1 MRHLFVID
9 PIERLD
15 PEKDTTIAFLRE
27 ADRREHELAVCTI
40 DTLELGP
47 GGRPRALAVPTRTVP
62 AADAGDGDAAHQAG
76 AAGARDAG
84 SGGSWYETGTGRTA
98 FLDEYDVVW
107 MRKDPPFD
115 MAFFYSTHLL
125 SMVARSTLV
134 VNDPLSLRDAN
145 EKLFALRFPAVCP
158 PARVTRRIVEL
169 LAFQEEMGGEMIVK
183 PLDGAGGEGIFHLRA
198 GDRNTSAILEAAT
211 AHESRYIMA
220 QRYLPEIR
228 QGDKRVILV
237 EGEALGAVLRVPA
250 EGESRANFHVGGQP
264 AATEVDDRDREIAA
278 AIGPE
283 LVRLGIVFAGID
295 VIGGWLTEVN
305 VTSPTGLREIAD
317 LGGPRLETDVLDAV
331 ERRRDS
337 D

>member
-9 PIERLD
+9 PIDRLD

-27 ADRREHELAVCTI
+27 ADGRGHDLAVCTI

-47 GGRPRALAVPTRTVP
+47 DGRPRAEAIPTRTSATRTSDPDVT
-62 AADAGDGDAAHQAG
+62 G
-76 AAGARDAG
+76 A
-84 SGGSWYETGTGRTA
+84 WYEIGTGRTA
-98 FLDEYDVVW
+98 FLDEFDIVW

-115 MAFFYSTHLL
+115 MSFFYATHLL
-125 SMVARSTLV
+125 SMVAGSTLV
-134 VNDPLSLRDAN
+134 VNDPLALRDAN
-145 EKLFALRFPAVCP
+145 EKLFALRFPTVCP
-158 PARVTRRIVEL
+158 PARVSRRIPEL

-183 PLDGAGGEGIFHLRA
+183 PLDGAGGEGIFHLKS
-198 GDRNTSAILEAAT
+198 GDRNVSAILETAT
-211 AHESRYIMA
+211 AHESRYLMA

-228 QGDKRVILV
+228 EGDKRVILV
-237 EGEALGAVLRVPA
+237 EGKALGAVLRVPA

-264 AATEVDDRDREIAA
+264 AATEVDDRDNEIAA

-317 LGGPRLETDVLDAV
+317 LGGPHLEVDVLDAV
-331 ERRRDS
+331 ERRRRNS
-337 D
+337 PR

>member
-27 ADRREHELAVCTI
+27 ADSRGHDLAVCTM

-47 GGRPRALAVPTRTVP
+47 DGRPQAEAVPARIV
-62 AADAGDGDAAHQAG
+62 DLGEGG
-76 AAGARDAG
+76 A
-84 SGGSWYETGTGRTA
+84 WYEVGTGQTA
-98 FLDEYDVVW
+98 FLDEFDVVW

-115 MAFFYSTHLL
+115 MSFFYATHLL
-125 SMVARSTLV
+125 SMVAKSTLV
-134 VNDPLSLRDAN
+134 VNDPLALRDAN

-158 PARVTRRIVEL
+158 PARVSRRIPEL

-183 PLDGAGGEGIFHLRA
+183 PLDGAGGEGIFHLKA

-211 AHESRYIMA
+211 AHESRYLMA
-220 QRYLPEIR
+220 QRYLPQIR

-237 EGEALGAVLRVPA
+237 EGQALGAVLRVPA
-250 EGESRANFHVGGQP
+250 EGESRANFHVGGRP

-278 AIGPE
+278 AVGPE

-317 LGGPRLETDVLDAV
+317 LGGPRLEVDVLDAV
-331 ERRRDS
+331 ERRRATA
-337 D
+337 

>member
-27 ADRREHELAVCTI
+27 ADRRGHELAVCTI
-40 DTLELGP
+40 DTLDLGP
-47 GGRPRALAVPTRTVP
+47 DGRPKAEAIPARTTDP
-62 AADAGDGDAAHQAG
+62 DGG
-76 AAGARDAG
+76 AA
-84 SGGSWYETGTGRTA
+84 WYEVGAGRTA
-98 FLDEYDVVW
+98 FLDEFDVVW

-115 MAFFYSTHLL
+115 MAFFYATHLL
-125 SMVARSTLV
+125 SMVAKSTLV

-158 PARVTRRIVEL
+158 PARVSRRIPEL

-198 GDRNTSAILEAAT
+198 GDRNISAILEAAT

-228 QGDKRVILV
+228 EGDKRVILV
-237 EGEALGAVLRVPA
+237 EGKALGAVLRVPA

-278 AIGPE
+278 AVGPE

-317 LGGPRLETDVLDAV
+317 LGGPSLEVDVLDAV
-331 ERRRDS
+331 EARRNAG
-337 D
+337 

>member
-27 ADRREHELAVCTI
+27 ANGRGHELAVCTI

-47 GGRPRALAVPTRTVP
+47 EGRPRAEAIPVRTVEP
-62 AADAGDGDAAHQAG
+62 AADGAGEGGGRGG
-76 AAGARDAG
+76 A
-84 SGGSWYETGTGRTA
+84 A
-98 FLDEYDVVW
+98 FLDEFDVVW

-115 MAFFYSTHLL
+115 MAFFYATHLL
-125 SMVARSTLV
+125 SMVAKSTLV

-158 PARVTRRIVEL
+158 PARVSRRIPEL

-211 AHESRYIMA
+211 VHESRYIMA

-237 EGEALGAVLRVPA
+237 EGKALGAVLRVPA
-250 EGESRANFHVGGQP
+250 EGESRANFHVGGQA

-278 AIGPE
+278 AVGPE

-305 VTSPTGLREIAD
+305 VTSPTGLREITD
-317 LGGPRLETDVLDAV
+317 LGGPRLEVDVLDAV
-331 ERRRDS
+331 EARRNAG
-337 D
+337 

>member
-1 MRHLFVID
+1 MLHLFVID

-15 PEKDTTIAFLRE
+15 SEKDTTIAFLRE
-27 ADRREHELAVCTI
+27 ADRRGHELAVCTI

-47 GGRPRALAVPTRTVP
+47 EGRPRAEAIPARTVDP
-62 AADAGDGDAAHQAG
+62 I
-76 AAGARDAG
+76 
-84 SGGSWYETGTGRTA
+84 SGGPWYEIGTARRT
-98 FLDEYDVVW
+98 FLDEFDVVW

-115 MAFFYSTHLL
+115 MAFFYATHLL
-125 SMVARSTLV
+125 SMVAKSTLV

-158 PARVTRRIVEL
+158 PARVSRRIAEL
-169 LAFQEEMGGEMIVK
+169 LAFQQEMGGEMIVK
-183 PLDGAGGEGIFHLRA
+183 PLDGAGGEGIFHLKA

-211 AHESRYIMA
+211 CHESRYIMA

-228 QGDKRVILV
+228 EGDKRVILV

-317 LGGPRLETDVLDAV
+317 LGGPRLEVDVLDAV
-331 ERRRDS
+331 ERRRS
-337 D
+337 AG

>member
-27 ADRREHELAVCTI
+27 ADGRGHELAVCTI

-47 GGRPRALAVPTRTVP
+47 AGRPRAEAIPMRTAAP
-62 AADAGDGDAAHQAG
+62 AANG
-76 AAGARDAG
+76 A
-84 SGGSWYETGTGRTA
+84 WYEVGSGRTA
-98 FLDEYDVVW
+98 FLDEFDVVW

-115 MAFFYSTHLL
+115 MAFFYATHLL
-125 SMVARSTLV
+125 SMVAKSTLV

-158 PARVTRRIVEL
+158 PARVSRRIPEL

-183 PLDGAGGEGIFHLRA
+183 PLDGAGGEGIFHLKA

-211 AHESRYIMA
+211 GHESRYIMA

-250 EGESRANFHVGGQP
+250 EGEARANFHVGGRA

-278 AIGPE
+278 AVGSE

-317 LGGPRLETDVLDAV
+317 LGGPRLEVDVLDAV
-331 ERRRDS
+331 ERRRHAG
-337 D
+337 

>member
-27 ADRREHELAVCTI
+27 ADRRGHELAVCTI

-47 GGRPRALAVPTRTVP
+47 AGRPRTLAIPARTVDP
-62 AADAGDGDAAHQAG
+62 ASAGP
-76 AAGARDAG
+76 
-84 SGGSWYETGTGRTA
+84 WYETGTGRGA
-98 FLDEYDVVW
+98 FLDEFDVVW

-115 MAFFYSTHLL
+115 MAFFYATHLL
-125 SMVARSTLV
+125 SMVAKTTLV
-134 VNDPLSLRDAN
+134 VNDPLSLRDVN

-158 PARVTRRIVEL
+158 PARVSRRIAEL

-183 PLDGAGGEGIFHLRA
+183 PLDGAGGEGIFHLKA
-198 GDRNTSAILEAAT
+198 GDRNSSAILEAAT

-250 EGESRANFHVGGQP
+250 DGESRANFHVGGQP
-264 AATEVDDRDREIAA
+264 AATEVDDRDREIAS

-317 LGGPRLETDVLDAV
+317 LGGPRLEVDVLDAV
-331 ERRRDS
+331 ERRRQAG
-337 D
+337 

>member
-27 ADRREHELAVCTI
+27 ADRRGHDLAVCTI

-47 GGRPRALAVPTRTVP
+47 GGRPRAKATPTRTTDP
-62 AADAGDGDAAHQAG
+62 AAAGD
-76 AAGARDAG
+76 
-84 SGGSWYETGTGRTA
+84 WYEVGGGRTA
-98 FLDEYDVVW
+98 FLDEFDVVW

-115 MAFFYSTHLL
+115 MAFFYATHLL
-125 SMVARSTLV
+125 SMVAKSTLV

-145 EKLFALRFPAVCP
+145 EKLFALRFPEVCP
-158 PARVTRRIVEL
+158 PARVSRRIRDL

-198 GDRNTSAILEAAT
+198 GDRNSSAILEAAT
-211 AHESRYIMA
+211 GHESRYIMA

-228 QGDKRVILV
+228 EGDKRVILV
-237 EGEALGAVLRVPA
+237 EGQALGAVLRVPA

-264 AATEVDDRDREIAA
+264 AATDVDERDREIAA
-278 AIGPE
+278 AVGPE

-317 LGGPRLETDVLDAV
+317 LGGPRLEVDVLDAV
-331 ERRRDS
+331 EARRNAG
-337 D
+337 

>member
-27 ADRREHELAVCTI
+27 ADGRGHELAVCTI

-47 GGRPRALAVPTRTVP
+47 EGRPRAKAIPTRTVAP
-62 AADAGDGDAAHQAG
+62 AAGG
-76 AAGARDAG
+76 AWYEVG
-84 SGGSWYETGTGRTA
+84 SGRAA
-98 FLDEYDVVW
+98 FLDEFDVVW

-115 MAFFYSTHLL
+115 MAFFYATHLL
-125 SMVARSTLV
+125 SMVAKSTLV

-145 EKLFALRFPAVCP
+145 EKLFALRFPEVCP
-158 PARVTRRIVEL
+158 PARVSRRIREL

-183 PLDGAGGEGIFHLRA
+183 PLDGAGGEGIFHLKA

-250 EGESRANFHVGGQP
+250 EGESRANFHVGGQ
-264 AATEVDDRDREIAA
+264 AASTEVDDRDREIAA
-278 AIGPE
+278 AVGPE

-317 LGGPRLETDVLDAV
+317 LGGPRLEVDVLDAV
-331 ERRRDS
+331 ERRRS
-337 D
+337 AG

>member
-15 PEKDTTIAFLRE
+15 PDKDTTIAFLRE
-27 ADRREHELAVCTI
+27 AAHRGHELAVCTI
-40 DTLELGP
+40 DTLDLGA
-47 GGRPRALAVPTRTVP
+47 GGRPQAEAVPTRIREP
-62 AADAGDGDAAHQAG
+62 AA
-76 AAGARDAG
+76 G
-84 SGGSWYETGTGRTA
+84 SDWYETGPGRTA
-98 FLDEYDVVW
+98 FLDEFDVVW

-115 MAFFYSTHLL
+115 MSFFYATHLL
-125 SMVARSTLV
+125 SMAAKSTLV
-134 VNDPLSLRDAN
+134 VNDPLALRDAN

-158 PARVTRRIVEL
+158 PARVSRRIREL
-169 LAFQEEMGGEMIVK
+169 LAFQQEMGGEMIVK
-183 PLDGAGGEGIFHLRA
+183 PLDGAGGEGIFHLA
-198 GDRNTSAILEAAT
+198 ADDRNTGAILEAAT
-211 AHESRYIMA
+211 AHETRYLMA

-250 EGESRANFHVGGQP
+250 EGESRANFHVGGRP
-264 AATEVDDRDREIAA
+264 AAVAVDDRDREIAA

-317 LGGPRLETDVLDAV
+317 LGGPHLEVDILDAV
-331 ERRRDS
+331 EARRTAA
-337 D
+337 

>member
-1 MRHLFVID
+1 MTASAARYNPAAVMRHLFVID

-27 ADRREHELAVCTI
+27 VNSRGHDLAVCTI
-40 DTLELGP
+40 DTLELGLD
-47 GGRPRALAVPTRTVP
+47 GRPQAEAIPARTVDP
-62 AADAGDGDAAHQAG
+62 VAGVAWYEI
-76 AAGARDAG
+76 G
-84 SGGSWYETGTGRTA
+84 SGRTS
-98 FLDEYDVVW
+98 FLDEFDVVW

-115 MAFFYSTHLL
+115 MSFFYATHLL
-125 SMVARSTLV
+125 SMVADSTLV
-134 VNDPLSLRDAN
+134 VNDPLALRDAN

-158 PARVTRRIVEL
+158 PARVSRRIPEL

-183 PLDGAGGEGIFHLRA
+183 PLDGAGGEGIFHLKT
-198 GDRNTSAILEAAT
+198 GDRNASAILEAAT

-250 EGESRANFHVGGQP
+250 EGESRANFHVGGRA
-264 AATEVDDRDREIAA
+264 AATQVDDRDREIAA
-278 AIGPE
+278 AVGPE

-317 LGGPRLETDVLDAV
+317 LGGPRLEVDVLDAV
-331 ERRRDS
+331 ERRCSAD
-337 D
+337 

>member
-27 ADRREHELAVCTI
+27 AQRRGHDIHVCLI
-40 DTLELGP
+40 ETLGIGP
-47 GGRPRALAVPTRTVP
+47 GGRPWADASSVRTVEP
-62 AADAGDGDAAHQAG
+62 ADGG
-76 AAGARDAG
+76 A
-84 SGGSWYETGTGRTA
+84 WYETGDERQA
-98 FLDEYDVVW
+98 FLDVYDVVW

-115 MAFFYSTHLL
+115 MAFFYATHLL
-125 SMVARSTLV
+125 SMVDRNTLV
-134 VNDPLSLRDAN
+134 VNEPLSLRDAN
-145 EKLFALRFPAVCP
+145 EKLFALRFPEVCP
-158 PARVTRRIVEL
+158 EARVSRRIPEL
-169 LAFQEEMGGEMIVK
+169 LAFQEEMDGEMIVK
-183 PLDGAGGEGIFHLRA
+183 PLDGAGGEGIFHLRP

-228 QGDKRVILV
+228 HGDKRVILV

-250 EGESRANFHVGGQP
+250 DGESRANFHVGGR
-264 AATEVDDRDREIAA
+264 AAAIEVDDRDREIAA
-278 AIGPE
+278 AVGPE

-317 LGGPRLETDVLDAV
+317 LGGPRLEVDVLDAV
-331 ERRRDS
+331 EARRRS
-337 D
+337 LG

>member
-15 PEKDTTIAFLRE
+15 AEKDTTIAFLRE
-27 ADRREHELAVCTI
+27 ADRRGHELAVCTI

-47 GGRPRALAVPTRTVP
+47 GGRPKAEAIPAHTVDP
-62 AADAGDGDAAHQAG
+62 EAGGD
-76 AAGARDAG
+76 
-84 SGGSWYETGTGRTA
+84 WYEVGTGRTA
-98 FLDEYDVVW
+98 FLDEFDVVW

-115 MAFFYSTHLL
+115 MAFFYATHLL
-125 SMVARSTLV
+125 SMVAKSTLV

-145 EKLFALRFPAVCP
+145 EKLFALRFPEVCP
-158 PARVTRRIVEL
+158 PARVSRRIPEL

-198 GDRNTSAILEAAT
+198 GDRNSSAILEAAT

-237 EGEALGAVLRVPA
+237 EGQALGAVLRVPA

-264 AATEVDDRDREIAA
+264 AATEVDERDREIAA
-278 AIGPE
+278 AVGPE

-317 LGGPRLETDVLDAV
+317 LGGPRLEVDVLDAV
-331 ERRRDS
+331 EARRNAG
-337 D
+337 

>member
-27 ADRREHELAVCTI
+27 ADRRGHELAVCTI
-40 DTLELGP
+40 DNLELGP
-47 GGRPRALAVPTRTVP
+47 DGRPRAEVIPARTVDP
-62 AADAGDGDAAHQAG
+62 V
-76 AAGARDAG
+76 
-84 SGGSWYETGTGRTA
+84 SGGPWYEIGAGRAA
-98 FLDEYDVVW
+98 FLDEFDVVW

-115 MAFFYSTHLL
+115 MAFFYATHLL
-125 SMVARSTLV
+125 SMVAKSTLV

-158 PARVTRRIVEL
+158 PARVSRRIAEL

-183 PLDGAGGEGIFHLRA
+183 PLDGAGGEGIFHLKA

-250 EGESRANFHVGGQP
+250 EGESRANFHVGGQA

-278 AIGPE
+278 AIGAE

-317 LGGPRLETDVLDAV
+317 LGGPRLEVDVLDAV
-331 ERRRDS
+331 ERRRS
-337 D
+337 PG

>member
-15 PEKDTTIAFLRE
+15 PGKDTTIAFLRE
-27 ADRREHELAVCTI
+27 ADRRGHELAVCMI

-47 GGRPRALAVPTRTVP
+47 EGRPRADAIPVRTVDP
-62 AADAGDGDAAHQAG
+62 V
-76 AAGARDAG
+76 
-84 SGGSWYETGTGRTA
+84 SGVPWYEIGTARRA

-115 MAFFYSTHLL
+115 MAFFYATHLL
-125 SMVARSTLV
+125 SMVAKGTLV
-134 VNDPLSLRDAN
+134 VNDPLALRDAN

-158 PARVTRRIVEL
+158 PARVSRRIAEL
-169 LAFQEEMGGEMIVK
+169 LAFQQEMGGEMIVK
-183 PLDGAGGEGIFHLRA
+183 PLDGAGGEGIFHLKA
-198 GDRNTSAILEAAT
+198 GDRNTSAILESAT
-211 AHESRYIMA
+211 DHESRYIMA

-228 QGDKRVILV
+228 EGDKRVILV

-264 AATEVDDRDREIAA
+264 AATEVDDRDREIAT

-317 LGGPRLETDVLDAV
+317 LGGPRLEVDVLDAV
-331 ERRRDS
+331 ERRRNAG
-337 D
+337 

>member
-27 ADRREHELAVCTI
+27 ANGRGHELAVCTI

-47 GGRPRALAVPTRTVP
+47 EGRPRAEAIPVRTVEP
-62 AADAGDGDAAHQAG
+62 AADG
-76 AAGARDAG
+76 AWYEVG
-84 SGGSWYETGTGRTA
+84 SGGAA
-98 FLDEYDVVW
+98 FLDEFDVVW

-115 MAFFYSTHLL
+115 MAFFYATHLL
-125 SMVARSTLV
+125 SMVAKSTLV

-158 PARVTRRIVEL
+158 PARVSRRIPEL

-211 AHESRYIMA
+211 VHESRYIMA

-237 EGEALGAVLRVPA
+237 EGKALGAVLRVPA
-250 EGESRANFHVGGQP
+250 EGESRANFHVGGQA

-278 AIGPE
+278 AVGPE

-305 VTSPTGLREIAD
+305 VTSPTGLREITD
-317 LGGPRLETDVLDAV
+317 LGGPRLEVDVLDAV
-331 ERRRDS
+331 EARRNAG
-337 D
+337 

>member
-27 ADRREHELAVCTI
+27 ADRRGHELAVCTI

-47 GGRPRALAVPTRTVP
+47 DGRPRAEAIPARTVDP
-62 AADAGDGDAAHQAG
+62 VSGGPWYEI
-76 AAGARDAG
+76 GARRA
-84 SGGSWYETGTGRTA
+84 A
-98 FLDEYDVVW
+98 FLDEFDVVW

-115 MAFFYSTHLL
+115 MAFFYATHLL
-125 SMVARSTLV
+125 SMVAKTTLV
-134 VNDPLSLRDAN
+134 VNDPLALRDAN

-158 PARVTRRIVEL
+158 PARVSRRIAEL

-183 PLDGAGGEGIFHLRA
+183 PLDGAGGEGIFHLKA

-264 AATEVDDRDREIAA
+264 AATEVDARDREIAA
-278 AIGPE
+278 AVGPE

-317 LGGPRLETDVLDAV
+317 LGGPRLEVDVLDAV
-331 ERRRDS
+331 ERRRNAG
-337 D
+337 

>member
-27 ADRREHELAVCTI
+27 ADSRGHELAVCTI

-47 GGRPRALAVPTRTVP
+47 EGRPKAEAIPARTTDP
-62 AADAGDGDAAHQAG
+62 EAGND
-76 AAGARDAG
+76 
-84 SGGSWYETGTGRTA
+84 WYEVGAGRTA
-98 FLDEYDVVW
+98 FLDEFDVVW

-115 MAFFYSTHLL
+115 MAFFYATHLL
-125 SMVARSTLV
+125 SMVAKSTLV

-145 EKLFALRFPAVCP
+145 EKLFALRFPEVCP
-158 PARVTRRIVEL
+158 PARVSRRIGEL

-183 PLDGAGGEGIFHLRA
+183 PLDGAGGEGIFHLKA

-211 AHESRYIMA
+211 AHESRYLMA

-237 EGEALGAVLRVPA
+237 EGQALGAVLRVPA

-264 AATEVDDRDREIAA
+264 AATEVDERDREIAA
-278 AIGPE
+278 AVRPE

-317 LGGPRLETDVLDAV
+317 LGGPRLEVDVLDAV
-331 ERRRDS
+331 EARRNAG
-337 D
+337 

>member
-27 ADRREHELAVCTI
+27 ADRRDHELAVCTI

-47 GGRPRALAVPTRTVP
+47 AGRPRAEAIRARTVDP
-62 AADAGDGDAAHQAG
+62 V
-76 AAGARDAG
+76 
-84 SGGSWYETGTGRTA
+84 SGGPWYEIGAGRAA
-98 FLDEYDVVW
+98 FLDEFDVVW

-115 MAFFYSTHLL
+115 MAFFYATHLL
-125 SMVARSTLV
+125 SMVAKGTLV
-134 VNDPLSLRDAN
+134 VNDPLALRDAN
-145 EKLFALRFPAVCP
+145 EKLFALRFPEVCP
-158 PARVTRRIVEL
+158 PARVSRRIAEL
-169 LAFQEEMGGEMIVK
+169 LTFQEEMGGEMIVK
-183 PLDGAGGEGIFHLRA
+183 PLDGAGGEGIFHLKA

-211 AHESRYIMA
+211 GHESRYIMA

-250 EGESRANFHVGGQP
+250 DGESRANFHVGGQP

-278 AIGPE
+278 AVGPE

-317 LGGPRLETDVLDAV
+317 LGGPRLEIDVLDAV
-331 ERRRDS
+331 EARRDAS
-337 D
+337 

>member
-27 ADRREHELAVCTI
+27 ADGRGHELAVCTI
-40 DTLELGP
+40 DTLDLGP
-47 GGRPRALAVPTRTVP
+47 DGRPKAEAIPARTTDP
-62 AADAGDGDAAHQAG
+62 DAGND
-76 AAGARDAG
+76 
-84 SGGSWYETGTGRTA
+84 WYEVGAGRTA
-98 FLDEYDVVW
+98 FLDEFDVVW

-115 MAFFYSTHLL
+115 MAFFYATHLL
-125 SMVARSTLV
+125 SMVAKSTLV

-145 EKLFALRFPAVCP
+145 EKLFALRFPKVCP
-158 PARVTRRIVEL
+158 PARVSRRIPEL

-183 PLDGAGGEGIFHLRA
+183 PLDGAGGEGIFHLKA
-198 GDRNTSAILEAAT
+198 GDRNSSAILEAAT
-211 AHESRYIMA
+211 GHESRYIMA

-237 EGEALGAVLRVPA
+237 EGKALGAVLRVPA

-264 AATEVDDRDREIAA
+264 EAIEVDDRDREIAA
-278 AIGPE
+278 AVGPE

-317 LGGPRLETDVLDAV
+317 LGGPSLEVDVLDAV
-331 ERRRDS
+331 EARRNAG
-337 D
+337 

>member
-27 ADRREHELAVCTI
+27 AGSRGHDLAVCTM

-47 GGRPRALAVPTRTVP
+47 DGRPQAEAVPARTVDP
-62 AADAGDGDAAHQAG
+62 GEGG
-76 AAGARDAG
+76 A
-84 SGGSWYETGTGRTA
+84 WYEVGTGRTA
-98 FLDEYDVVW
+98 FLDEFDVVW

-115 MAFFYSTHLL
+115 MSFFYATHLL
-125 SMVARSTLV
+125 SMVAKSTLV
-134 VNDPLSLRDAN
+134 VNDPLALRDAN

-158 PARVTRRIVEL
+158 PARVSRRIPEL

-183 PLDGAGGEGIFHLRA
+183 PLDGAGGEGIFHLKA

-211 AHESRYIMA
+211 AHESRYLMA
-220 QRYLPEIR
+220 QRYLPQIR

-237 EGEALGAVLRVPA
+237 EGQALGAVLRVPA
-250 EGESRANFHVGGQP
+250 EGESRANFHVGGRP

-278 AIGPE
+278 AVGPE

-317 LGGPRLETDVLDAV
+317 LGGPRLEVDVLDAV
-331 ERRRDS
+331 EHRRRTA
-337 D
+337 

>member
-27 ADRREHELAVCTI
+27 ADSRGHELAVCTI

-47 GGRPRALAVPTRTVP
+47 DGRPQAEAIPARTVDP
-62 AADAGDGDAAHQAG
+62 GAGG
-76 AAGARDAG
+76 A
-84 SGGSWYETGTGRTA
+84 WYEVGAGRTA
-98 FLDEYDVVW
+98 FLDEFDVVW

-115 MAFFYSTHLL
+115 MSFFYATHLL
-125 SMVARSTLV
+125 SMVARGALV
-134 VNDPLSLRDAN
+134 VNDPLALRDAN

-158 PARVTRRIVEL
+158 PARVSRRISEL
-169 LAFQEEMGGEMIVK
+169 VAFQEEMGGEMIVK
-183 PLDGAGGEGIFHLRA
+183 PLDGAGGEGIFHLKD
-198 GDRNTSAILEAAT
+198 GDRNTSAILETAT

-250 EGESRANFHVGGQP
+250 EGESRANFHVGGR
-264 AATEVDDRDREIAA
+264 AVATDVDDRDREIAA
-278 AIGPE
+278 AVGPE

-317 LGGPRLETDVLDAV
+317 LGGPRLEVDVLDAV
-331 ERRRDS
+331 ERRCGS

>member
-27 ADRREHELAVCTI
+27 ADSRGHDLAVCTI

-47 GGRPRALAVPTRTVP
+47 YGRPQAEAIHARTV
-62 AADAGDGDAAHQAG
+62 DSGAGG
-76 AAGARDAG
+76 A
-84 SGGSWYETGTGRTA
+84 WYEVGTGRTA
-98 FLDEYDVVW
+98 FLDEFDVVW

-115 MAFFYSTHLL
+115 MSFYYATHLL
-125 SMVARSTLV
+125 SMVADSTLV
-134 VNDPLSLRDAN
+134 VNDPLALRDAN

-158 PARVTRRIVEL
+158 PARVSRRIREL
-169 LAFQEEMGGEMIVK
+169 LAFQDEMGGEMIVK
-183 PLDGAGGEGIFHLRA
+183 PLDGAGGEGIFHLKA

-250 EGESRANFHVGGQP
+250 EGESRANFHVGGQA

-278 AIGPE
+278 AVGPE

-317 LGGPRLETDVLDAV
+317 LGGPRLEIDVLDAV
-331 ERRRDS
+331 ERRRGS
-337 D
+337 G

>member
-27 ADRREHELAVCTI
+27 ADRRGHELAVCTI
-40 DTLELGP
+40 DTLGLGP
-47 GGRPRALAVPTRTVP
+47 QGRPRAEAIPTRTVDP
-62 AADAGDGDAAHQAG
+62 ENGGAWYELDAGHP
-76 AAGARDAG
+76 
-84 SGGSWYETGTGRTA
+84 A
-98 FLDEYDVVW
+98 FLDEFDVVW

-115 MAFFYSTHLL
+115 MAFFYATHLL
-125 SMVARSTLV
+125 SMVAKSTLV
-134 VNDPLSLRDAN
+134 VNEPLSLRDAN
-145 EKLFALRFPAVCP
+145 EKLFALRFPEVCP
-158 PARVTRRIVEL
+158 PARVSRRIADL

-183 PLDGAGGEGIFHLRA
+183 PLDGAGGEGIFHVKA

-211 AHESRYIMA
+211 AHGSRYIMA

-237 EGEALGAVLRVPA
+237 EGQALGAVLRVPA

-264 AATEVDDRDREIAA
+264 AATEVDDRDREIAD
-278 AIGPE
+278 AIGPD

-317 LGGPRLETDVLDAV
+317 LGGPRLEVDVLDAV
-331 ERRRDS
+331 ERRRRAA
-337 D
+337 

>member
-27 ADRREHELAVCTI
+27 ADGRGHELAVCTI

-47 GGRPRALAVPTRTVP
+47 GGRPRAEAIPMRTVAP
-62 AADAGDGDAAHQAG
+62 AAGG
-76 AAGARDAG
+76 A
-84 SGGSWYETGTGRTA
+84 WYEVGSARAA
-98 FLDEYDVVW
+98 FLDEFDVVW

-115 MAFFYSTHLL
+115 MAFFYATHLL
-125 SMVARSTLV
+125 SMVAKSTLV

-145 EKLFALRFPAVCP
+145 EKLFALRFPEVCP
-158 PARVTRRIVEL
+158 PARVSRRIREL

-183 PLDGAGGEGIFHLRA
+183 PLDGAGGEGIFHLKA

-211 AHESRYIMA
+211 GHESRYIMA

-237 EGEALGAVLRVPA
+237 EGKALGAVLRVPA
-250 EGESRANFHVGGQP
+250 EGESRANFHVGGQA

-278 AIGPE
+278 AVGPE

-317 LGGPRLETDVLDAV
+317 LGGPRLEVDVLDAV
-331 ERRRDS
+331 ERRRNAG
-337 D
+337 

>member
-27 ADRREHELAVCTI
+27 ADGRGHELEVCTI
-40 DTLELGP
+40 DTLGLGP
-47 GGRPRALAVPTRTVP
+47 EGRPRAEAMPTRTLAP
-62 AADAGDGDAAHQAG
+62 AADG
-76 AAGARDAG
+76 A
-84 SGGSWYETGTGRTA
+84 WYETGRGRTA
-98 FLDEYDVVW
+98 FLDEFDVVW

-115 MAFFYSTHLL
+115 MAFFYATHLL
-125 SMVARSTLV
+125 SMVAKSTLV

-145 EKLFALRFPAVCP
+145 EKLFALRFPEVCP
-158 PARVTRRIVEL
+158 PARVSRRIREL

-183 PLDGAGGEGIFHLRA
+183 PLDGAGGEGIFHLKA

-250 EGESRANFHVGGQP
+250 EGESRANFHVGGRA

-278 AIGPE
+278 AVGPE

-317 LGGPRLETDVLDAV
+317 LGGPRLEVDVLDAV
-331 ERRRDS
+331 EARRYPG
-337 D
+337 

>member
-27 ADRREHELAVCTI
+27 ADRRGHELAVCTI

-47 GGRPRALAVPTRTVP
+47 GGRPKAEAIPARTVDP
-62 AADAGDGDAAHQAG
+62 EAGGD
-76 AAGARDAG
+76 
-84 SGGSWYETGTGRTA
+84 WYEVGAGRTA
-98 FLDEYDVVW
+98 FLDEFDVVW

-115 MAFFYSTHLL
+115 MAFFYATHLL
-125 SMVARSTLV
+125 SMVAKSTLV

-145 EKLFALRFPAVCP
+145 EKLFALRFPEVCP
-158 PARVTRRIVEL
+158 PARVSRRIPEL

-198 GDRNTSAILEAAT
+198 GDRNSSAILEAAT

-237 EGEALGAVLRVPA
+237 EGQALGAVLRVPA

-264 AATEVDDRDREIAA
+264 AATEVDERDREIAA
-278 AIGPE
+278 AVGPE

-317 LGGPRLETDVLDAV
+317 LGGPRLEVDVLDAV
-331 ERRRDS
+331 ERRRNAG
-337 D
+337 

>member
-27 ADRREHELAVCTI
+27 ADRRGHELAVCTI

-47 GGRPRALAVPTRTVP
+47 AGRPRAEAIP
-62 AADAGDGDAAHQAG
+62 ARMVGPA
-76 AAGARDAG
+76 
-84 SGGSWYETGTGRTA
+84 SGEPWYETGTGRTA
-98 FLDEYDVVW
+98 LLDEFDVVW

-115 MAFFYSTHLL
+115 MAFFYATHLL
-125 SMVARSTLV
+125 SMVAKSTLV

-158 PARVTRRIVEL
+158 PARVSRRIAEM
-169 LAFQEEMGGEMIVK
+169 LAFQEEMVGEMIVK
-183 PLDGAGGEGIFHLRA
+183 PLDGAGGEGIFHLKA

-211 AHESRYIMA
+211 GHESRYIMA

-237 EGEALGAVLRVPA
+237 EGEARGAVLRVPA

-264 AATEVDDRDREIAA
+264 AATEVDDRDQEIAA

-317 LGGPRLETDVLDAV
+317 LGGPRLEVDVLDAV
-331 ERRRDS
+331 EARRDAG
-337 D
+337 

>member
-27 ADRREHELAVCTI
+27 ANRRGHDLAVCTI
-40 DTLELGP
+40 DTLDLGP
-47 GGRPRALAVPTRTVP
+47 GGRPKAEAIPARTTDP
-62 AADAGDGDAAHQAG
+62 DDGGD
-76 AAGARDAG
+76 
-84 SGGSWYETGTGRTA
+84 WYEVGIGRTA
-98 FLDEYDVVW
+98 FLDEFDVVW

-115 MAFFYSTHLL
+115 MAFFYATHLL
-125 SMVARSTLV
+125 SMVAKSTLV

-145 EKLFALRFPAVCP
+145 EKLFALRFPEVCP
-158 PARVTRRIVEL
+158 PARVSRRIPEL

-183 PLDGAGGEGIFHLRA
+183 PLDGAGGEGIFHLKA

-211 AHESRYIMA
+211 AHESRYLMA

-264 AATEVDDRDREIAA
+264 AATEVDERDREIAA
-278 AIGPE
+278 AVGPE

-317 LGGPRLETDVLDAV
+317 LGGPRLEIDVLDAV
-331 ERRRDS
+331 ERRRNAG
-337 D
+337 